1 MPRPLTVI
9 AGVVVATLHL
19 AGAGGVARAE
29 DVPAR
34 PAAGPPGVYYHIER
48 IKPGANPHELGT
60 ADLTTGKFKP
70 KYGDLDW
77 GLDTAVHPGSG
88 RFALTLRVAGDAR
101 TISLDGKQLDL
112 TPNKPVI
119 IAVGSFDKGI
129 DTVIPG
135 DPACVPIK
143 CFEQAA
149 FFSLDGSSLYTRQ
162 LHQSSTKIRR
172 YPLAAPNTAAL
183 VFDRRKVGA
192 AEPAPTPDLT
202 RWAYDARDGIH
213 VEVMPPLPAP
223 GARKPPA
230 LPKLGKALF
239 APKILISAPVALLE
253 NSVMVLRREPKEQK
267 ESYFELWDVTTR
279 KSRIAYTFKQ
289 EFVMW
294 HAGFKTSASQRSIL
308 LVAERKLLAISIVD
322 ASVRTLADDANALFD
337 VSADGRFA
345 LIETSRERTPDSRE
359 GGPKNPLS
367 LTIIEIATGK
377 RVASQAIPL
386 AGASWVR
393 TEEARFL

>member
-1 MPRPLTVI
+1 MQRPLTSI
-9 AGVVVATLHL
+9 IVAVALLHL
-19 AGAGGVARAE
+19 VPSAARAE
-29 DVPAR
+29 DVPGK
-34 PAAGPPGVYYHIER
+34 PAGPPGVYYHIER

-60 ADLTTGKFKP
+60 VDLGTGKFKP

-88 RFALTLRVAGDAR
+88 RFAMTLRVAGDAR
-101 TISLDGKQLDL
+101 TITLDGKQLAL
-112 TPNKPVI
+112 TSDHPVVI
-119 IAVGSFDKGI
+119 VVGSFDKGI

-149 FFSLDGSSLYTRQ
+149 WFSLDGSNLYTRQ

-172 YPLAAPNTAAL
+172 YPLAAPTTATL
-183 VFDRRKVGA
+183 VFDRKKVGA
-192 AEPAPTPDLT
+192 AEPAATPDLT

-213 VEVMPPLPAP
+213 VEAMPALPAP
-223 GARKPPA
+223 GAKKPPA

-239 APKILISAPVALLE
+239 APKILISAPVGLLE
-253 NSVMVLRREPKEQK
+253 NSVIVLRREPKEQK
-267 ESYFELWDVTTR
+267 ESYFELWDVVTR

-289 EFVMW
+289 PFAMW
-294 HAGFKTSASQRSIL
+294 YAGFKASASQRSFL
-308 LVAERKLLAISIVD
+308 QVAERKLLAISIVD
-322 ASVRTLADDANALFD
+322 ASVRTLAEDANALFD
-337 VSADGRFA
+337 VSADGRYA
-345 LIETSRERTPDSRE
+345 LIETSREAPPDSRE

-367 LTIIEIATGK
+367 LTIIDIATGK
-377 RVASQAIPL
+377 RVASQVIPL
-386 AGASWVR
+386 ADASWVR